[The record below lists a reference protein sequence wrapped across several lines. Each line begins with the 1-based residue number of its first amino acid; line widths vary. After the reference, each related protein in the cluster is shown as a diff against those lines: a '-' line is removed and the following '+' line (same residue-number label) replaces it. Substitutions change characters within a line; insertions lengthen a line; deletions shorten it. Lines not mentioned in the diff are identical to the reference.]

1 MIIKTQNWILMLGD
15 DRKDLG
21 IMFTIQEMRKLEEV
35 LKDLPTPPYFVN
47 AWWQVIN
54 KKDFDIKNDN

>member
-1 MIIKTQNWILMLGD
+1 MIIKTKNWILMLGD